1 MTPQLLKRT
10 VKRAA
15 GLASVA
21 LRKTA
26 PSTSVERAC
35 ILSYHR
41 ITSWDVFDPWLDD
54 WNVTPASLER
64 HVASLAG
71 NAELVF
77 VRDLPE
83 QLSRP
88 RIGAKPLVCLTFDD
102 GYRNFHDEVLPI
114 LERYNAKA
122 TAFVVTG
129 YVGSQIS
136 MPFDRWG
143 TRHCAHTP
151 ASAWQ
156 PLGWRQIETCVKSGL
171 VEIGG
176 HSHWHVNTAFS
187 SDAEIV
193 EEAHQSRAVLRDRLG
208 EQHAQSY
215 AYPYGNSRL
224 RQVTPAYMAAVRSSG
239 YRVAVSTNFGLADPS
254 TDPYLL
260 PRVEVYRSDSP
271 AVVRAKV
278 AGSLLPYSLTDLF
291 RSAHR

>member
-1 MTPQLLKRT
+1 MTHQLLKRV

-21 LRKTA
+21 LCGVA
-26 PSTSVERAC
+26 SSPSTQSAC

-41 ITSWDVFDPWLDD
+41 ITRCNVFDPWLDD

-64 HVASLAG
+64 HIAALVAV
-71 NAELVF
+71 AELVF
-77 VRDLPE
+77 VRELPTR
-83 QLSRP
+83 LSRP
-88 RIGAKPLVCLTFDD
+88 AVDSRPLVCLTFDD

-114 LERYNAKA
+114 LRRYHAKA

-129 YVGSQIS
+129 YVGSDRS

-143 TRHCAHTP
+143 NRHCSHTP
-151 ASAWQ
+151 SSAWQ
-156 PLGWRQIETCVKSGL
+156 PLGWREIEVCVKSGL

-176 HSHWHVNTAFS
+176 HSHRHVNTAFS
-187 SDAEIV
+187 SNEEMV
-193 EEAHQSRAVLRDRLG
+193 EEAQHSRAILRERLG
-208 EQHAQSY
+208 EHHAQSY

-224 RQVTPAYMAAVRSSG
+224 RQVTPAYVAAVQSSG
-239 YRVAVSTNFGLADPS
+239 YRVAVSTDFGLADRS

-260 PRVEVYRSDSP
+260 PRVEVYRSDGP

-278 AGSLLPYSLTDLF
+278 AGSLLPYGLTDRL
-291 RSAHR
+291 RSAKR